1 MARRWLWKT
10 PLAVV
15 LVSAA
20 IVVAALSSMLYAQAS
35 QGEAEPAGIAICHA
49 PAGNPA
55 NAHTIVVGEDALA
68 EHEAHGDLEGE
79 CVQPKLTGH
88 GRAAVGEG
96 EHPGLGRGAA
106 KPLRGIHARLAD
118 DLPQPTGHQQRHA
131 QTHRQQRR
139 LQLLKSRLAIVAAV
153 AQPHDPYAHPQ
164 RPQLGLEPAQ
174 QINFLGRKGPIQQ
187 M

>member
-79 CVQPKLTGH
+79 CVQPRLTGH

-106 KPLRGIHARLAD
+106 KPLRGIHARLAAGD
-118 DLPQPTGHQQRHA
+118 VPDGKLVLCHKGRT
-131 QTHRQQRR
+131 
-139 LQLLKSRLAIVAAV
+139 QLVSDEARADHLA
-153 AQPHDPYAHPQ
+153 HSD
-164 RPQLGLEPAQ
+164 
-174 QINFLGRKGPIQQ
+174 QIGECR
-187 M
+187 

>member
-1 MARRWLWKT
+1 MASRQLWKT
-10 PLAVV
+10 PLAAV
-15 LVSAA
+15 LVCAA
-20 IVVAALSSMLYAQAS
+20 IVVAALSSVLYAQAS

-79 CVQPKLTGH
+79 CVQPRLTGH

-106 KPLRGIHARLAD
+106 KPLRGIHARLAAGEVPD
-118 DLPQPTGHQQRHA
+118 GKLVLCHKGRT
-131 QTHRQQRR
+131 
-139 LQLLKSRLAIVAAV
+139 QLVSDEARADHLA
-153 AQPHDPYAHPQ
+153 HSD
-164 RPQLGLEPAQ
+164 
-174 QINFLGRKGPIQQ
+174 QIGECR
-187 M
+187 